1 MCFGSSDKE
10 EEWYGYI
17 EDGKG
22 WTVRPR
28 SEYEQTPAYNSKLH
42 NQYKRERRKYGK
54 AAVPDSALRSK
65 WVTPENGGPR

>member
-17 EDGKG
+17 DDGKG

-28 SEYEQTPAYNSKLH
+28 AEYEQTPAYNSKLN
-42 NQYKRERRKYGK
+42 NQFKRERRKYGK
-54 AAVPDSALRSK
+54 AAVPSSAYNQK
-65 WVTPENGGPR
+65 WTTGDQQGHQ